1 MRYQVTEKLEIMRSV
16 KNKDTKSEILVWW
29 LLYAM
34 GYRYRLHRN
43 DLPGRP
49 DIAFISVALCSIRL
63 LPVGECRGTLPSE
76 LFSAV

>member
-49 DIAFISVALCSIRL
+49 DIAFIGVALCSIRL
-63 LPVGECRGTLPSE
+63 LPVGECRGTLSSE